1 MKNNREMS
9 KIPVTIISGFLG
21 SGKTTLLNSI
31 IKKYNDTRFA
41 IIENEFGDINIDAE
55 LVVGTDK
62 GNVFELSNGCICC
75 SMNDDLYATLE
86 ELLRIRSRFDRLL
99 VETTGIADPLTVIKA
114 FIATP
119 EVADNFDVDAVIC
132 VVDAPIIEELLE
144 EQEEASRQ
152 LVMADVVIVNKVD
165 CVTPGYLDSVKMVMS
180 RVNPSASVFATSF
193 GNITNVDVLDIRAFT
208 GRQIEQATLKYAN
221 VLPLKGLTKMGGFT
235 AALASKALM
244 HDIQSYAF
252 TYTGSF
258 DFDKFSLWMES
269 FFYFGGSKV
278 FRVKGILSFA
288 NRSNRVIFHSVRG
301 AFMFE
306 EGDAW
311 KNGEVRESRI
321 VFIGKHI
328 QKEEIGQALSMLLVK
343 GDVACPKE

>member
-1 MKNNREMS
+1 MS

-31 IKKYNDTRFA
+31 IKKHNDTRFA
-41 IIENEFGDINIDAE
+41 IIENEFGDINIDAD
-55 LVVGTDK
+55 LVVGAEK

-75 SMNDDLYATLE
+75 SMNDDLYTTLE
-86 ELLRIRSRFDRLL
+86 ELLRIRTRFGRLI

-114 FIATP
+114 FISTP
-119 EVADNFDVDAVIC
+119 EVADNFEVDAVIC

-152 LVMADVVIVNKVD
+152 LVMADVIIINKVD
-165 CVTPGYLDSVKMVMS
+165 SVTPGYLDSVKMVMS
-180 RVNPSASVFATSF
+180 RINPSATVFATTY
-193 GNITNVDVLDIRAFT
+193 GNISSINLLDIGAFT
-208 GRQIEQATLKYAN
+208 GRQIEQSTLKYSA

-244 HDIQSYAF
+244 HDIQSYAY
-252 TYTGSF
+252 TYSGNF

-269 FFYFGGSKV
+269 FFYFSGSKV

-288 NRSNRVIFHSVRG
+288 NHSKKVIFHSVRG
-301 AFMFE
+301 AFMLE
-306 EGDAW
+306 EGAEW
-311 KNGEVRESRI
+311 KEDEVRESRI

-328 QKEEIGQALSMLLVK
+328 QKDEIGQALSMLLQ
-343 GDVACPKE
+343 KEGASCSE

>member
-1 MKNNREMS
+1 MS

-55 LVVGTDK
+55 LVVGADK

-75 SMNDDLYATLE
+75 SMNDDLYTTLE
-86 ELLRIRSRFDRLL
+86 ELLRIRSRFDRLI

-114 FIATP
+114 FVAAP
-119 EVADNFDVDAVIC
+119 EVADNFDIDAVIC

-152 LVMADVVIVNKVD
+152 LVMADVIIINKVD
-165 CVTPGYLDSVKMVMS
+165 CVTPGYLDSVKLVMS
-180 RVNPSASVFATSF
+180 RFNPSALLHATSF
-193 GNITNVDVLDIRAFT
+193 GEIGSIDMLGINAFT
-208 GRQIEQATLKYAN
+208 GRQIEQSTLKFAN
-221 VLPLKGLTKMGGFT
+221 VVPLKGLSKMGGFT
-235 AALASKALM
+235 ATLAKKALM
-244 HDIQSYAF
+244 HDIQSHAYSF
-252 TYTGSF
+252 EGNF
-258 DFDKFSLWMES
+258 DFDRFSLWMES
-269 FFYFGGSKV
+269 FFYFSSSKV

-288 NRSNRVIFHSVRG
+288 NHANRVIFHSVRG
-301 AFMFE
+301 AFMLE
-306 EGDAW
+306 EGEAW
-311 KNGEVRESRI
+311 KEDEARESRI

-328 QKEEIGQALSMLLVK
+328 QREEIGAALSMLLVK
-343 GDVACPKE
+343 EDLACSKE